1 MYKENKANNCSRTYI
16 HVYGKLRK
24 GLCEKL
30 NRGWGGGGGGVDRKS
45 GGKFCVFLPSK
56 PQERREHIV
65 NTFYD
70 AVSPPPLFLPPRIPP
85 LSTPA

>member
-30 NRGWGGGGGGVDRKS
+30 NRGWGGGGGG
-45 GGKFCVFLPSK
+45 GCG
-56 PQERREHIV
+56 
-65 NTFYD
+65 
-70 AVSPPPLFLPPRIPP
+70 
-85 LSTPA
+85 